1 MNDDLFVDLE
11 NLQILR
17 CIVCKPKKTLNI
29 ILSQNFVLEKGLIK
43 YNKINGLTHMKTHVD
58 IAHPRLFVLRKT
70 QLVKKA
76 IIVNVEH
83 TWQRGKKRT
92 RPSSSAITTYFGST
106 NPYKNNDEA
115 YHMFIED
122 LVFYICKGYRA
133 LSIT

>member
-1 MNDDLFVDLE
+1 M
-11 NLQILR
+11 
-17 CIVCKPKKTLNI
+17 
-29 ILSQNFVLEKGLIK
+29 
-43 YNKINGLTHMKTHVD
+43 KIHVD
-58 IAHPRLFVLRKT
+58 IAHPRLFVLRKI
-70 QLVKKA
+70 QLVEKE

-92 RPSSSAITTYFGST
+92 KPSSFAITTYFGST